1 MVGIPSIPYVDLK
14 ANHTLSGT
22 AEPNAR
28 VLLWNPAEG
37 RYVRTVDADA
47 SGNFDFG
54 SIDASVPLQVKI
66 ASDNDFTCVSSSAVI
81 KPAVSFNTLKGKVIR
96 NITTIFSLNA
106 ANYIWAGTPK
116 IVFSDAAGSGS
127 GAEAFLTMAG
137 AGELA
142 LTGFGGP
149 PIAFELGTSPN
160 GSAWTQPGY
169 TIKSFTITSIGSNYT
184 DPKCFVVGTRLI
196 WEQDPANANQY
207 ILVGQSVSVEQSLT
221 TSETAETIVDENSL
235 LSNFGSTWGAT
246 NTWGDYSNPSDTGR
260 RLLVQFPSLST
271 INYNVSC
278 TTEDSTQ
285 PGPVLQEKIVEIM
298 AATLNPTTEAVWLSA
313 EYALYLAII
322 HGFEYETHSGAYVE
336 TGQPRAYDNST
347 PNQNLANSAFS
358 AQANGTI
365 SADELEYLKGWLA
378 QAVQVNA
385 MVNKFNNDFTTWKNI
400 NSGVL
405 SATGF
410 NINAGLNLFFATA
423 GEVLHQLGDVIK
435 RWNQANATSSNTIQN
450 FSQVFWQEWQQTKLR
465 YPAYLDASIGY
476 HEKIKAIL
484 IKMGN
489 ANGSDYLTGIKTNDS
504 TGTYRWDFSGNTLQK
519 IKIN

>member
-1 MVGIPSIPYVDLK
+1 MVGIPSIPYADLK

-37 RYVRTVDADA
+37 RYVRTVDADT

-149 PIAFELGTSPN
+149 PVAFELGTSPN

-184 DPKCFVVGTRLI
+184 NPKCFVVGTRLI

-221 TSETAETIVDENSL
+221 TSETAETIVDQNSL
-235 LSNFGSTWGAT
+235 LSNFGITWGAT

-285 PGPVLQEKIVEIM
+285 PGPTLQEKLAQIWMEGWTPN
-298 AATLNPTTEAVWLSA
+298 AEDTLIGAN
-313 EYALYLAII
+313 YGLYLKLI
-322 HGFEYETHSGAYVE
+322 HGHSGATLGVATNKI
-336 TGQPRAYDNST
+336 TGQAATNLDNSALVAM
-347 PNQNLANSAFS
+347 NNGVIFYEELA
-358 AQANGTI
+358 
-365 SADELEYLKGWLA
+365 YLKGWIA
-378 QAVQVNA
+378 TEVQVKA
-385 MVNKFNNDFTTWKNI
+385 MVNRYTSGWASYVAANSVIFNNYVYKPLLTWITDFALVSHNI
-400 NSGVL
+400 NDAFRRWEPNSNV
-405 SATGF
+405 SQYF
-410 NINAGLNLFFATA
+410 GLGPSFA
-423 GEVLHQLGDVIK
+423 K
-435 RWNQANATSSNTIQN
+435 
-450 FSQVFWQEWQQTKLR
+450 EWQDAAVQSVGAFDSANDRGIARVRSILTKLGNH
-465 YPAYLDASIGY
+465 YSGDFINSITTT
-476 HEKIKAIL
+476 
-484 IKMGN
+484 
-489 ANGSDYLTGIKTNDS
+489 DD